1 MAIKDGLMK
10 LMFCGNSLEFL
21 DPQLNTYKRILTFV
35 HTSSFDKLFS
45 LIYF

>member
-1 MAIKDGLMK
+1 MATKDGLMK
-10 LMFCGNSLEFL
+10 FMFCGSSREFL

-35 HTSSFDKLFS
+35 HTFSFDKSFS